1 MSIIWI
7 LRAHISVH
15 NIQIISTFWYV
26 ILGFIYSS
34 FHFPLL
40 YFFFPLFHDIVI
52 FFFPFSML
60 PSWNMEANG
69 GWSFHPQQWWLC
81 YANYRMSTSS
91 QMTLCLVRS
100 QERLKIYHSM
110 ESTFTKHFLFSKRND
125 KLPGHKIKVNLYQAL
140 VQSFQRWCGNV
151 CFDLG
156 WMWNLWLIGQAVLVV
171 DIK

>member
-15 NIQIISTFWYV
+15 NIQIISIFWYV
-26 ILGFIYSS
+26 ILDFIYSS
-34 FHFPLL
+34 FHSPLL
-40 YFFFPLFHDIVI
+40 SFFFTLFHDIVI
-52 FFFPFSML
+52 FFFHFLCFLLEIWKQMGDDHFIP
-60 PSWNMEANG
+60 NNG
-69 GWSFHPQQWWLC
+69 GC
-81 YANYRMSTSS
+81 ANYRMSTSS

-140 VQSFQRWCGNV
+140 LQSFQRWCGNV

-156 WMWNLWLIGQAVLVV
+156 WMWNLWLIEQAVLVV